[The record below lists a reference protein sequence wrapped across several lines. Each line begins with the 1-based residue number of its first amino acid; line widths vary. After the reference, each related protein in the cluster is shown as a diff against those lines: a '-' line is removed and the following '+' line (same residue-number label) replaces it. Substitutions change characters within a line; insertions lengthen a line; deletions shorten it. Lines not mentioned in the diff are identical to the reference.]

1 MKGDPIVRHNRHL
14 EEFLMLKCAPDL
26 LIAGVYPNTKEITE
40 AMGMFH
46 AAIPYGE
53 LKLCGVPHTAVVVG
67 DGHTP
72 RLGALLAFRTNWNV
86 YSVDPEM
93 RIDKYAN
100 VFRRLVVL
108 KDKIENTTIDCAG
121 QPTVLFLPHSHADMS
136 VAIARLDNYASLKVI
151 NMPCCV
157 SIPEDWGRVPHT
169 AYIDKDVNSPKNWI
183 HIWNTV
189 KED

>member
-1 MKGDPIVRHNRHL
+1 MRHNRHL

-93 RIDKYAN
+93 RIEKYAN
-100 VFRRLVVL
+100 VFRRLCTL
-108 KDKIENTTIDCAG
+108 KSKIEDTKIDCAG
-121 QPTVLFLPHSHADMS
+121 QPTILFLPHSHADMNAAVGS
-136 VAIARLDNYASLKVI
+136 LDNWATLKVI
-151 NMPCCV
+151 SMPCCV
-157 SIPEDWGRVPHT
+157 SIPENWSTRKHVV
-169 AYIDKDVNSPKNWI
+169 YRDKDVNSDKNWV
-183 HIWNTV
+183 HIWEGV
-189 KED
+189 EE

>member
-1 MKGDPIVRHNRHL
+1 MRRNRYL
-14 EEFLMLKCAPDL
+14 EEFTMLTCAPDL
-26 LIAGVYPNTKEITE
+26 LLAKVYPNAKEITE

-93 RIDKYAN
+93 RVDKYAN
-100 VFRRLVVL
+100 AFKRLVIL
-108 KDKIENTTIDCAG
+108 KDKIENVKIDCAG
-121 QPTVLFLPHSHADMS
+121 QPAVLFMPHSHANMCD
-136 VAIARLDNYASLKVI
+136 AIASLDNYETLKVI
-151 NMPCCV
+151 SMPCCV
-157 SIPEDWGRVPHT
+157 SIPEAWSRVPHT
-169 AYIDKDVNSPKNWI
+169 AYADKDVNSEKNWI
-183 HIWNTV
+183 HIWNMV
-189 KED
+189 AKET